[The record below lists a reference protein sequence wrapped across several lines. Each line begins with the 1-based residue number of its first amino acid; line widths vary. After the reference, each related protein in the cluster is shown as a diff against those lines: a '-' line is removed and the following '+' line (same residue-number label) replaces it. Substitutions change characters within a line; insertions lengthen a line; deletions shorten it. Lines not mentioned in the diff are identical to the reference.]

1 MIRSPLLVT
10 LCATL
15 TLALPSAVRAQT
27 MDAVYAVSYVE
38 VAPAAKDAAAAA
50 IRQWSEAARKSPG
63 AVRIEVL
70 QGIYRPNQF
79 VVAAIW
85 KDQKA
90 FDDAAASELT
100 KDIREKLRPHAL
112 APSDNRVHKGFALTA
127 SQAAPAPGAIFVVT
141 HVDVPPPQRDACEA
155 LLKQL
160 AAASQKEG
168 GVVRFDVYQQTNRP
182 NHFTVLEIWKD
193 QAAADAHAVAAHTKE
208 FRQKLGPMLGALY
221 DDRFLRAMN

>member
-1 MIRSPLLVT
+1 
-10 LCATL
+10 
-15 TLALPSAVRAQT
+15 
-27 MDAVYAVSYVE
+27 MDPVYAVSYVE
-38 VAPAAKDAAAAA
+38 VAPAAKDTAAAA
-50 IRQWSEAARKSPG
+50 IKQWSEAARKAPG

-90 FDDAAASELT
+90 LDDAAASDLT
-100 KDIREKLRPHAL
+100 KNIRERLRPQAL
-112 APSDNRVHKGFALTA
+112 APSDNRFHKGFALTA
-127 SQAAPAPGAIFVVT
+127 TQAPPPPGAVFVVT
-141 HVDVPPPQRDACEA
+141 HVDVPPPSREACEA

-160 AAASQKEG
+160 AEASRKEA

-193 QAAADAHAVAAHTKE
+193 QAAADAHAVAAHTLE
-208 FRQKLGPMLGALY
+208 FRQSLGPMLGALY
-221 DDRFLRAMN
+221 DDRFFKALN

>member
-1 MIRSPLLVT
+1 
-10 LCATL
+10 
-15 TLALPSAVRAQT
+15 

-38 VAPAAKDAAAAA
+38 VAAAAKDTAAAA
-50 IRQWSEAARKSPG
+50 IKQWSEAARKEPG

-90 FDDAAASELT
+90 LDDATASDLT
-100 KDIREKLRPHAL
+100 KGIREKLRPSAL

-127 SQAAPAPGAIFVVT
+127 TQAPPPGAIFVVT
-141 HVDVPPPQRDACEA
+141 HVDVPPPSREACEA

-160 AAASQKEG
+160 AEASQKEA

-193 QAAADAHAVAAHTKE
+193 QAAADAHAVEAHTKE
-208 FRQKLGPMLGALY
+208 FRQKLGSMLGALY
-221 DDRFLRAMN
+221 DDRFFKALN

>member
-1 MIRSPLLVT
+1 
-10 LCATL
+10 
-15 TLALPSAVRAQT
+15 

-38 VAPAAKDAAAAA
+38 VAAAAKDTAAAA
-50 IRQWSEAARKSPG
+50 IKQWSEAARKEPG
-63 AVRIEVL
+63 AVAVEVL

-90 FDDAAASELT
+90 LDDAAASDLT
-100 KDIREKLRPHAL
+100 KGIREKLRPNAL

-127 SQAAPAPGAIFVVT
+127 TQASPPPGAIFVVT
-141 HVDVPPPQRDACEA
+141 HVDVPPPSREACEA

-160 AAASQKEG
+160 AEASQKEP

-193 QAAADAHAVAAHTKE
+193 QAAVDAHAVAAHTKE
-208 FRQKLGPMLGALY
+208 FRQKLGSMLGALY
-221 DDRFLRAMN
+221 DDRFFKALN